1 MFVMRAPFP
10 FIATTTLMPSPVWSD
25 SKNLTSIVTIMR
37 AMDGTPYT
45 YVTSK
50 SGRRLYQWTFELSRH
65 KALELREFFDAY
77 FSQKIKVTDHNGDII
92 IGYIKN
98 NPFDFAGAG
107 RAGPTWPG
115 EETMS
120 ITIELEEV

>member
-25 SKNLTSIVTIMR
+25 SKNLTSIVTVMR

-65 KALELREFFDAY
+65 KALELREFFEAY

-98 NPFDFAGAG
+98 NPFEFSGAG

-115 EETMS
+115 EETMTL
-120 ITIELEEV
+120 TIELEEV